1 LLNRELSHFA
11 ESSKAGPQISRFLLN
26 TYMVQEQ
33 EEVQINQKGGIPG
46 IVKEEKEKEG
56 EWNLRQWIS
65 IPTLPPPLAPSLFSL
80 PLIPRPPSNEAEELI
95 KEVRRLPPSSSSSIP
110 PALVVS
116 PFR

>member
-33 EEVQINQKGGIPG
+33 EEVQIQTNQKGGIPG

-65 IPTLPPPLAPSLFSL
+65 IPTPPPGPFPLLPSAHSSAPV
-80 PLIPRPPSNEAEELI
+80 
-95 KEVRRLPPSSSSSIP
+95 K
-110 PALVVS
+110 
-116 PFR
+116 